1 MQLVATANSSYHSS
15 HQVLLVRKGVG
26 VDGIQDITPGLR
38 VEVHI
43 TGKVPRSGHA
53 IVEYE
58 LFKTFSKMKKILY
71 LPQTASCSCKS
82 KNEPLR
88 LVTIPSV
95 AESCRHCRRGLVG
108 RGHHLSAV
116 VFCQGLQWE
125 AVV

>member
-1 MQLVATANSSYHSS
+1 MQLVATANSSYHSP

-58 LFKTFSKMKKILY
+58 LFKTFSKMKKFVI
-71 LPQTASCSCKS
+71 C
-82 KNEPLR
+82 LR
-88 LVTIPSV
+88 
-95 AESCRHCRRGLVG
+95 RHLACVKAKMN
-108 RGHHLSAV
+108 HCV
-116 VFCQGLQWE
+116 W
-125 AVV
+125 

>member
-1 MQLVATANSSYHSS
+1 MQLVATANSSYHSP

-58 LFKTFSKMKKILY
+58 LFKTFSKMKKFDICLKKGIL
-71 LPQTASCSCKS
+71 LQVKAKM
-82 KNEPLR
+82 N
-88 LVTIPSV
+88 
-95 AESCRHCRRGLVG
+95 HCV
-108 RGHHLSAV
+108 
-116 VFCQGLQWE
+116 W
-125 AVV
+125 